1 MGFNLGRSFG
11 YCLIAAGLTIACPG
25 RVSAQKIDSARFEA
39 LMKIVAEGWN
49 EGKARKAAD
58 CFSENAIYSQ
68 PPDKQLYRG
77 REALFKFFGGDKGRK
92 GTMKM
97 IWHHLIFN
105 ERTQVGAGEFTFTY
119 GSTVHGVAIIRV
131 KAGKISNWR
140 EYWEESSLGW
150 KTFIESNPF

>member
-1 MGFNLGRSFG
+1 
-11 YCLIAAGLTIACPG
+11 
-25 RVSAQKIDSARFEA
+25 
-39 LMKIVAEGWN
+39 MKIMAEGWN
-49 EGKARKAAD
+49 EGNARKAAD

-92 GTMKM
+92 GAMKM
-97 IWHHLIFN
+97 IWHHVIFN

-119 GSTVHGVAIIRV
+119 GSTVHGVAIVKV

-140 EYWEESSLGW
+140 EYWEESPLGW
-150 KTFIESNPF
+150 RKFIESNPF